1 MELRTCGESEPRER
15 DKGVNSAQPPGPPLP
30 TWGPNPACPTL
41 GSQLPRFSS
50 RREVWEGERQ
60 GCACLLLPPLPS
72 AGPFPSRQETSPDSQ
87 PAATLPP
94 PPPSNPGPRSHT
106 PLGGRRTLRLRPG
119 SSAPAPQAQL
129 TPGAAP
135 AHRPLLLVPGP
146 RLSLPH
152 AGPAPGCWQRQ
163 VIATGQGVSELSE
176 GSDEL
181 PDGPRLTFE
190 VNNNRN
196 WVWCAL
202 GLSTIF
208 LETSAP

>member
-87 PAATLPP
+87 PAAALPP
-94 PPPSNPGPRSHT
+94 PPLQPGPTESHSPRRPADPAT
-106 PLGGRRTLRLRPG
+106 PPRLLCSGPAGPTYPGGGP
-119 SSAPAPQAQL
+119 SPQAPP
-129 TPGAAP
+129 PGPP
-135 AHRPLLLVPGP
+135 ASPLPPPRWPRTGLLVRDPTKPLSP
-146 RLSLPH
+146 RS
-152 AGPAPGCWQRQ
+152 
-163 VIATGQGVSELSE
+163 SS
-176 GSDEL
+176 S
-181 PDGPRLTFE
+181 
-190 VNNNRN
+190 
-196 WVWCAL
+196 
-202 GLSTIF
+202 
-208 LETSAP
+208 